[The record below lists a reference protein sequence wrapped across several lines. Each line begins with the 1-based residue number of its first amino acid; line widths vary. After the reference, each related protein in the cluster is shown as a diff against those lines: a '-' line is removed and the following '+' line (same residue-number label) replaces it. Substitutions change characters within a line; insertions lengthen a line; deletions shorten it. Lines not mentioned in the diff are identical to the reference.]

1 MKTIKANFKLITK
14 TLSILALL
22 QSCTVYHSYTSSLDE
37 AIVSENKVKIDLN
50 QDDTYKFER
59 LYRFEN
65 DIYGLVRLNSDTYT
79 RLSSRESKESEFKT
93 LKYVQ
98 LYDNE
103 LDNLHLKN
111 KTTSTLISV
120 GVPVV
125 VLSLLIIPI
134 LANPL

>member
-1 MKTIKANFKLITK
+1 
-14 TLSILALL
+14 
-22 QSCTVYHSYTSSLDE
+22 
-37 AIVSENKVKIDLN
+37 VSENKVKIDLN